1 MISSNSYTYY
11 HLTDISRYT
20 QIFNKI
26 NFKRSG
32 PVIIYLH
39 GQVGSGKTTFVKSY
53 LNYLDKNSET
63 TSPTFSL
70 INEYTMKDTKIFH
83 YDLYR
88 INSVK
93 ELYEIG
99 IDYYFEQEGLHFVEW
114 PDKFINELP
123 DSNFSIH
130 FELLDTSRLVKIIIR
145 NEQ

>member
-1 MISSNSYTYY
+1 
-11 HLTDISRYT
+11 
-20 QIFNKI
+20 
-26 NFKRSG
+26 
-32 PVIIYLH
+32 
-39 GQVGSGKTTFVKSY
+39 
-53 LNYLDKNSET
+53 
-63 TSPTFSL
+63 
-70 INEYTMKDTKIFH
+70 MKDTKIFH

-130 FELLDTSRLVKIIIR
+130 FKLLDTSRLVKI
-145 NEQ
+145 NHKK

>member
-1 MISSNSYTYY
+1 MISSNSYAYY
-11 HLTDISRYT
+11 HLTDISCYT
-20 QIFNKI
+20 QIFNRI

-32 PVIIYLH
+32 PVIIYLY
-39 GQVGSGKTTFVKSY
+39 GQVGAGKTTFVKSY

-70 INEYTMKDTKIFH
+70 INEYAMKDTKIFH

-130 FELLDTSRLVKIIIR
+130 FKLLDTSRLVKI
-145 NEQ
+145 NHKK

>member
-1 MISSNSYTYY
+1 MISLNSYAYY

-20 QIFNKI
+20 QIFNRI

-32 PVIIYLH
+32 PVIIYLY
-39 GQVGSGKTTFVKSY
+39 GQVGAGKTTFVKSY
-53 LNYLDKNSET
+53 LNYHDKNSET

-70 INEYTMKDTKIFH
+70 INEYVMKDTKIFH

-99 IDYYFEQEGLHFVEW
+99 IDYYFEQEGLHFIEW

-123 DSNFSIH
+123 AASFAIH
-130 FELLDTSRLVKIIIR
+130 FKLLDNSRLIKIS
-145 NEQ
+145 QKK

>member
-1 MISSNSYTYY
+1 MKSLNSCTYY
-11 HLTDISRYT
+11 HLSDISHYT

-26 NFKRSG
+26 SFKRSG

-39 GQVGSGKTTFVKSY
+39 GQVGAGKTTFVKSY

-70 INEYTMKDTKIFH
+70 VNEYAIKDIKIFH

-88 INSVK
+88 IDSVK

-123 DSNFSIH
+123 KSDFDVCFNS
-130 FELLDTSRLVKIIIR
+130 LDTSRLVKIHDKK
-145 NEQ
+145 